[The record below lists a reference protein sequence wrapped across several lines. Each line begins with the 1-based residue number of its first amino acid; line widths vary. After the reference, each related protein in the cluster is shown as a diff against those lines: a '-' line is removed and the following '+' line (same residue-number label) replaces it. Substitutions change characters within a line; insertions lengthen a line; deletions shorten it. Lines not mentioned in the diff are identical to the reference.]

1 MGSVVTN
8 RVSVG
13 TTEKAG
19 GFIRILLS
27 LTGESGEFYR
37 DKTKILRLP
46 RPQPLKTINSDRS

>member
-8 RVSVG
+8 RVLVG

-19 GFIRILLS
+19 SFIRILLS

-37 DKTKILRLP
+37 DKIKVLRFP

>member
-8 RVSVG
+8 RVLVG
-13 TTEKAG
+13 TKEKAG

-46 RPQPLKTINSDRS
+46 RPQDDK